1 MPREGILHVGDLVA
15 DQVVRIVVKLGFPL
29 GEPGRD
35 AGVEFAVRDAAG
47 RLDASATLTWSFAD
61 GDANDRQPRD
71 REVDRVVA
79 RTYADR
85 ALRDAV
91 GLNRR
96 GEWEQA
102 RALLRGVAKRV
113 RSYAGKDEILR
124 GIVAELDREAE
135 AWAVE
140 RLEYERKVMYSQSA
154 YRLKSRMLDG
164 AAEKRPRP

>member
-1 MPREGILHVGDLVA
+1 
-15 DQVVRIVVKLGFPL
+15 
-29 GEPGRD
+29 
-35 AGVEFAVRDAAG
+35 
-47 RLDASATLTWSFAD
+47 
-61 GDANDRQPRD
+61 
-71 REVDRVVA
+71 VVA

-102 RALLRGVAKRV
+102 RALLRGVARRI

-135 AWAVE
+135 IWATE
-140 RLEYERKVMYSQSA
+140 RLEYERKLMYSQSA